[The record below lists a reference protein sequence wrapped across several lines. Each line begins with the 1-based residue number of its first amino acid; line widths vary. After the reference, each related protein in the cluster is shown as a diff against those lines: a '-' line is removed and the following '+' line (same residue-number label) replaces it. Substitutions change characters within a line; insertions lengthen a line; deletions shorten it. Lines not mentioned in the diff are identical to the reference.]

1 MKAQRRFVPIA
12 LVLVCA
18 VLVLMGWP
26 GAAEIA
32 QPSQTTSIPAQTA
45 EPLAGSAAPV
55 SGTSAPGAE
64 ASSNRAWLET
74 IGRWLDWLGDFVQR
88 APYTLLIVGVLLG
101 VGIARVCRRRPEPEP
116 EVSVTEPQEEPKPEA
131 SATPAVWQVGNVH
144 HIGRRSY
151 QQDAFGVSALGDEP
165 LVRDSG
171 VLAVLADGMGGM
183 NNSGELSQAVVR
195 AVLNAFGRMHG
206 EQSETLAQMMRL
218 AFDTAQNQFAGAG
231 AGSTLILASIRD
243 GMLDF
248 VSIGDSHIA
257 LWRGGALVTLNREH
271 CLGAQL
277 RRQAALGLKT
287 WQQVDS
293 DPKRA
298 ALTAYLGKDGDPEVD
313 FPAEPIRLLPGDKI
327 VLMSDGVYGT
337 LDERMLSC
345 LLENEAVLAADAME
359 KMVLTCAKPNQ
370 DNFTALI
377 LEIR

>member
-1 MKAQRRFVPIA
+1 MKRFLTIA

-18 VLVLMGWP
+18 MLTFMAL
-26 GAAEIA
+26 AENVPPA
-32 QPSQTTSIPAQTA
+32 QTTSIPAQTA
-45 EPLAGSAAPV
+45 EPLTGSAAPV
-55 SGTSAPGAE
+55 SGTPAPGTDPAAD
-64 ASSNRAWLET
+64 ASSSRSWTET
-74 IGRWLDWLGDFVQR
+74 IGEWLDWLGAFVQK
-88 APYTLLIVGVLLG
+88 APYTLLLAGALLG
-101 VGIARVCRRRPEPEP
+101 VGIARLCRRGPETEAAVTETEPREEPTPEPP
-116 EVSVTEPQEEPKPEA
+116 A
-131 SATPAVWQVGNVH
+131 NPAVWQVGNVH

-165 LVRDSG
+165 LVRESG

-183 NNSGELSQAVVR
+183 NNSGEMSQAVVR
-195 AVLNAFGRMHG
+195 AVLNAFGRVRG
-206 EQSETLAQMMRL
+206 EQSETLTQLMRL

-231 AGSTLILASIRD
+231 AGSTLILASVRD
-243 GMLDF
+243 GILDF
-248 VSIGDSHIA
+248 ASIGDSHIA
-257 LWRGGALVTLNREH
+257 LWRGGALITLNREH

-277 RRQAALGLKT
+277 RRQAALGLKA
-287 WQQVDS
+287 WQQVVS

-298 ALTAYLGKDGDPEVD
+298 ALTAYLGRDGDPEAD

-337 LDERMLSC
+337 LDEKMLSC
-345 LLENEAVLAADAME
+345 LLENEAALAADAIE

>member
-1 MKAQRRFVPIA
+1 MKRFLTIA
-12 LVLVCA
+12 LALVCA
-18 VLVLMGWP
+18 MLTF
-26 GAAEIA
+26 AALAESV
-32 QPSQTTSIPAQTA
+32 PPVQTTSIPAQTA
-45 EPLAGSAAPV
+45 EPLTGSAAPV
-55 SGTSAPGAE
+55 SGTPAPGTDPAAD
-64 ASSNRAWLET
+64 ASSSRSWTET
-74 IGRWLDWLGDFVQR
+74 IDELLDRLGAFVQK
-88 APYTLLIVGVLLG
+88 APYTLLITGVLLG
-101 VGIARVCRRRPEPEP
+101 VGIARLCRRRPEPEATVT
-116 EVSVTEPQEEPKPEA
+116 ETEPQEEPTPEP
-131 SATPAVWQVGNVH
+131 SAEPAVWQVGNVH

-151 QQDAFGVSALGDEP
+151 QQDAFGVSALGDEQ
-165 LVRDSG
+165 LVRESG

-195 AVLNAFGRMHG
+195 AVLNAFGRVRG
-206 EQSETLAQMMRL
+206 EQSETLTQMMRL

-231 AGSTLILASIRD
+231 SGSTLILASVRD

-257 LWRGGALVTLNREH
+257 LWRGGALITLNREH

-277 RRQAALGLKT
+277 RRQAALGLKA
-287 WQQVDS
+287 WQQVTS

-313 FPAEPIRLLPGDKI
+313 FPAEPIRLLSGDKI

-337 LDERMLSC
+337 LDEKMLSC
-345 LLENEAVLAADAME
+345 LLENEAALAADAIE